1 MSINY
6 VQKYVQQRYHKED
19 NVLKQF
25 PTTVKRRWEILWKI
39 ISFHLIGLKSLF
51 NFQF

>member
-1 MSINY
+1 MAGLTANCQYASATNIIMSINY

-25 PTTVKRRWEILWKI
+25 PTTVKRRWEIL
-39 ISFHLIGLKSLF
+39 
-51 NFQF
+51 